1 LVAGK
6 VHLSYWR
13 YKMSNMILE
22 INQNIATLT
31 FDLENEK
38 INKLS
43 FEILKEF
50 KEILNTIENDS
61 SIKALVIDSAK
72 KNIFIA
78 GADIKE
84 IEKLKDEK
92 EVYEALMEVHEIFNK
107 LENLTIPTIAYINGA
122 CMGGGLELA
131 LACKYR
137 VLSTNEKTKLAF
149 PEIKLGIFPGFAG
162 TIRAPKL
169 IGLVNALD
177 LILTG
182 KTVDTKK
189 AYKLGLADMIFDDA
203 QKEFMLDSFVKKAI
217 YGTINKKTN
226 FKLLNYAPLNEIV
239 FNKALKGLEA
249 KVNKDFKAP
258 YVALEVIKATIN
270 KELEDAI
277 KIEAKEF
284 AKLAVSKESKNMIKL
299 FFLFEK
305 LNKNYTKTQNP
316 ISNAIVLGNGVMGK
330 GIIWLFSKYL
340 KDVRIKIRDISQANE
355 IIKDVSKIYDYLIKT
370 RKMTKNEA
378 ELKLNKI
385 SYTENFTGF
394 KNFDFIIEAIV
405 EDENIKKQ
413 TYAQIESLINES
425 GIIAT
430 NTSSISIE
438 KLASEV
444 KNKENFLGV
453 HFFNPVNL
461 MPLVEVIPNA
471 NTSQETINK
480 VFELLISCG
489 KTPILVGD
497 CAGFIVNRILL
508 PYMNE
513 AAFILEQGSKIEKI
527 DNVIKDF
534 GMPMGPF
541 TLADTVGVDIGYK
554 VATILN
560 ESYGSRMPIAS
571 IIEKMYNAKLLGA
584 KTKAGF
590 YEYAGRDKY
599 ANSHVTSMLENNNK
613 IIEDEE
619 IVQRCIYIMINEA
632 SRCLEENIVTDA
644 AIIDFAMI
652 TGTGF
657 PPYKGGL
664 LSYANE
670 IGLKNILES
679 LRKFEKEY
687 GSRFTPSNLLIKLVE
702 EYEDFETGE
711 ALWKH

>member
-1 LVAGK
+1 MNNIKLK
-6 VHLSYWR
+6 
-13 YKMSNMILE
+13 

-50 KEILNTIENDS
+50 DEKLNIIKDDS
-61 SIKALVIDSAK
+61 TIKALVIDSAK

-92 EVYEALMEVHEIFNK
+92 EVYEALIQVHRIFNK
-107 LENLTIPTIAYINGA
+107 LENLKIPTIAYINGA

-169 IGLVNALD
+169 IGLVNSLD

-182 KTVDTKK
+182 KTIDAKK
-189 AYKLGLADMIFDDA
+189 AYRINLADVIFDDS
-203 QKEFMLDSFVKKAI
+203 QKEFMLDDFIKKAI
-217 YGTINKKTN
+217 YGTIKNRRKFN
-226 FKLLNYAPLNEIV
+226 ILDYSPFNEIV
-239 FNKALKGLEA
+239 FAKALKGLKA
-249 KVNKDFKAP
+249 KVNKDYKAP
-258 YVALEVIKATIN
+258 YKALEVIKRTLN
-270 KELEDAI
+270 KELEDSI

-284 AKLAVSKESKNMIKL
+284 SKLAVSKESKNMIKL

-305 LNKNYTKTQNP
+305 LNKNYEKTSNP
-316 ISNAIVLGNGVMGK
+316 ISNAIILGNGVMGK

-340 KDVRIKIRDISQANE
+340 KDVRIKIRDISQANG
-355 IIKDVSKIYDYLIKT
+355 IINDVSKIYDYLIKS
-370 RKMTKNEA
+370 RRMTKNQVDF
-378 ELKLNKI
+378 KLNKI
-385 SYTENFTGF
+385 SYTDKFKGF
-394 KNFDFIIEAIV
+394 KNFDFIIEAII
-405 EDENIKKQ
+405 EDEKTKKD
-413 TYAQIESLINES
+413 TYTQLEKVINDNT
-425 GIIAT
+425 IIAT

-438 KLASEV
+438 KLGSEI

-461 MPLVEVIPNA
+461 MPLVEVIP
-471 NTSQETINK
+471 TSYTSKETVNK

-489 KTPILVGD
+489 KTPVLVGD

-513 AAFILEQGSKIEKI
+513 AAFILEEGSTIENI
-527 DNVIKDF
+527 DKVIKDF

-554 VATILN
+554 VASILN
-560 ESYGSRMPIAS
+560 ESYGNRMPIAM
-571 IIEKMYNAKLLGA
+571 IIEKMYKAKLLGA

-590 YEYAGRDKY
+590 YEYKGKDKY
-599 ANSHVTSMLENNNK
+599 TNSLVTSMLENNNK
-613 IIEDEE
+613 IIEDEQ

-644 AIIDFAMI
+644 SIIDFAMI

-657 PPYKGGL
+657 PPHKGGL
-664 LSYANE
+664 LNYANE
-670 IGLKNILES
+670 IGLENILKS
-679 LRKFEKEY
+679 LREFEKNH
-687 GSRFTPSNLLIKLVE
+687 GIRFTPSNLLIKLVE
-702 EYEDFETGE
+702 SNKNFETGE
-711 ALWKH
+711 MLWKQ

>member
-1 LVAGK
+1 MNNIKLK
-6 VHLSYWR
+6 
-13 YKMSNMILE
+13 

-50 KEILNTIENDS
+50 DEKLNIIKDDS
-61 SIKALVIDSAK
+61 TIKALVIDSAK

-92 EVYEALMEVHEIFNK
+92 EVYEALIQVHRIFNK
-107 LENLTIPTIAYINGA
+107 LENLKIPTIAYINGA

-169 IGLVNALD
+169 IGLVNSLD

-182 KTVDTKK
+182 KTIDAKK
-189 AYKLGLADMIFDDA
+189 AYRINLADVIFDDS
-203 QKEFMLDSFVKKAI
+203 QKEFMLDDFIKKAI
-217 YGTINKKTN
+217 YGTIKNRRKFN
-226 FKLLNYAPLNEIV
+226 ILDYSPFNEIV
-239 FNKALKGLEA
+239 FAKALKGLKA
-249 KVNKDFKAP
+249 KVNKDYKAP
-258 YVALEVIKATIN
+258 YKALEVIKKTLN
-270 KELEDAI
+270 KELEDSI

-284 AKLAVSKESKNMIKL
+284 SKLAVSKESKNMIKL

-305 LNKNYTKTQNP
+305 LNKNYEKTSNP
-316 ISNAIVLGNGVMGK
+316 ISNAIILGNGVMGK

-340 KDVRIKIRDISQANE
+340 KDVRIKIRDISQANG
-355 IIKDVSKIYDYLIKT
+355 IINDVSKIYDYLIKS
-370 RKMTKNEA
+370 RRMTKNQVDF
-378 ELKLNKI
+378 KLNKI
-385 SYTENFTGF
+385 SYTDKFKGF
-394 KNFDFIIEAIV
+394 KNFDFIIEAII
-405 EDENIKKQ
+405 EDEKTKKD
-413 TYAQIESLINES
+413 TYSQLEKVINDNT
-425 GIIAT
+425 IIAT

-438 KLASEV
+438 KLGSEI

-461 MPLVEVIPNA
+461 MPLVEVIP
-471 NTSQETINK
+471 TSYTSKETVNK

-489 KTPILVGD
+489 KTPVLVGD

-513 AAFILEQGSKIEKI
+513 AAFILEEGSTIENI
-527 DNVIKDF
+527 DKVIKDF

-554 VATILN
+554 VASILN
-560 ESYGSRMPIAS
+560 ESYGNRMPIAM
-571 IIEKMYNAKLLGA
+571 IIEKMYKAKLLGA

-590 YEYAGRDKY
+590 YEYKGKDKY
-599 ANSHVTSMLENNNK
+599 TNSLVTSMLENNNK
-613 IIEDEE
+613 IIEDEQ

-644 AIIDFAMI
+644 SIIDFAMI

-657 PPYKGGL
+657 PPHKGGL
-664 LSYANE
+664 LNYANE
-670 IGLKNILES
+670 IGLENILKS
-679 LRKFEKEY
+679 LREFEKNH
-687 GSRFTPSNLLIKLVE
+687 GIRFTPSNLLIKLVE
-702 EYEDFETGE
+702 SNKNFETGE
-711 ALWKH
+711 MLWKQ

>member
-1 LVAGK
+1 
-6 VHLSYWR
+6 
-13 YKMSNMILE
+13 MILE

-50 KEILNTIENDS
+50 KEILNTIESDS

-413 TYAQIESLINES
+413 TYAQIESLTNES

-471 NTSQETINK
+471 NTSKETINK

>member
-1 LVAGK
+1 
-6 VHLSYWR
+6 
-13 YKMSNMILE
+13 MTLE
-22 INQNIATLT
+22 INQNIATLV

-43 FEILKEF
+43 FEILREF
-50 KEILNTIENDS
+50 DEILNQIKDDT

-92 EVYEALMEVHEIFNK
+92 EVYEALIEVHEIFNK
-107 LENLTIPTIAYINGA
+107 LENLPFPTIAYINGA

-137 VLSTNEKTKLAF
+137 VLSTSEKTKLAF

-182 KTVDTKK
+182 KTVDAKK
-189 AYKLGLADMIFDDA
+189 AYKLKLADAIFDDA
-203 QKEFMLDSFVKKAI
+203 QKEFMLDDFVKKAI
-217 YGTINKKTN
+217 YGTLKERNN
-226 FKLLNYAPLNEIV
+226 FNLLNYAPLNQIV

-249 KVNKDFKAP
+249 KVNQDFKAP
-258 YVALEVIKATIN
+258 YVALEVIKNTIN
-270 KELEDAI
+270 KELEDSI

-305 LNKNYTKTQNP
+305 LNKNYTKTLNP

-355 IIKDVSKIYDYLIKT
+355 IIKDVSKIYDHLIKT
-370 RKMTKNEA
+370 RRMTKNQVDF
-378 ELKLNKI
+378 KLNTI
-385 SYTENFTGF
+385 SYTQELSGF
-394 KNFDFIIEAIV
+394 KNFDFIIEAII
-405 EDENIKKQ
+405 EDEKVKKD
-413 TYAQIESLINES
+413 TYSQLEEVLNENA
-425 GIIAT
+425 IIAT

-438 KLASEV
+438 KLGSEI

-461 MPLVEVIPNA
+461 MPLVEVIPTS
-471 NTSQETINK
+471 NTSKETINK

-513 AAFILEQGSKIEKI
+513 AAFILEEGSSIEKI
-527 DNVIKDF
+527 DRAIKEF

-554 VATILN
+554 VATILK
-560 ESYGSRMPIAS
+560 ESYGNRMPIAS
-571 IIEKMYNAKLLGA
+571 IIEKMYEAKLLGL

-590 YEYAGRDKY
+590 YEYSGSDIY
-599 ANSHVTSMLENNNK
+599 PNTHVTSMLENNNR
-613 IIEDEE
+613 IIEEDD
-619 IVQRCIYIMINEA
+619 IVKRCLYIMINEA

-644 AIIDFAMI
+644 SIIDFAMI
-652 TGTGF
+652 SGTGF
-657 PPYKGGL
+657 PAYKGGL

-670 IGLKNILES
+670 IGLKNILDS
-679 LRKFEKEY
+679 LRQYQKEY
-687 GSRFTPSNLLIKLVE
+687 GERFTPSNLLVKLVE
-702 EYEDFETGE
+702 QYEDFETGE

>member
-1 LVAGK
+1 
-6 VHLSYWR
+6 
-13 YKMSNMILE
+13 MSNIVLE
-22 INQNIATLT
+22 INQNVARII

-38 INKLS
+38 VNKLS

-50 KEILNTIENDS
+50 DEKLNIIKDDS

-72 KNIFIA
+72 KDIFIA

-92 EVYEALMEVHEIFNK
+92 EVYDSLMEVHQIFNK

-137 VLSTNEKTKLAF
+137 VITTNPKTKLAF

-162 TIRAPKL
+162 TIRAPKI
-169 IGLVNALD
+169 IGLVAALD

-182 KTVDTKK
+182 KTIDAKK
-189 AYKLGLADMIFDDA
+189 AYKLNLADIIFDDA
-203 QKEFMLDSFVKKAI
+203 QKEFMLDDFIKKAI
-217 YGTINKKTN
+217 YGTIEKRIDFN
-226 FKLLNYAPLNEIV
+226 LLNYAPLNEIV
-239 FNKALKGLEA
+239 FNKTLKGLLN
-249 KVNKDFKAP
+249 KVNKDFQAP
-258 YVALEVIKATIN
+258 FIALEVIRATIN
-270 KELEDAI
+270 KEFEDSI
-277 KIEAKEF
+277 KVEAREF
-284 AKLAVSKESKNMIKL
+284 AKLAITKESKNMIKL

-305 LNKNYTKTQNP
+305 LNKNFEKTQNP
-316 ISNAIVLGNGVMGK
+316 ISNAVVLGNGVMGK

-340 KDVRIKIRDISQANE
+340 NDVRLKIRDISHANE
-355 IIKDVSKIYDYLIKT
+355 IIKDVSKIYDYLIKS
-370 RKMTKNEA
+370 RKMTKNEVDF
-378 ELKLNKI
+378 KLNKI
-385 SYTENFTGF
+385 SYTDKFNGF
-394 KNFDFIIEAIV
+394 KNFDFIIEAII
-405 EDENIKKQ
+405 EDEETKKD
-413 TYAQIESLINES
+413 TYKQIENIVNENA
-425 GIIAT
+425 IIAT

-438 KLASEV
+438 KLASEI

-461 MPLVEVIPNA
+461 MPLVEVIPTS
-471 NTSQETINK
+471 NTSKETINK
-480 VFELLISCG
+480 VFELLITAG

-508 PYMNE
+508 PYLNE
-513 AAFILEQGSKIEKI
+513 AAFILEEGSKIEKI
-527 DNVIKDF
+527 DALIKDF

-541 TLADTVGVDIGYK
+541 TLADTVGIDIGYK
-554 VATILN
+554 VAKILN
-560 ESYGSRMPIAS
+560 EAYGSRMPIAS
-571 IIEKMYNAKLLGA
+571 IIEKMNDAKLLGL

-590 YEYAGRDKY
+590 YEYDGKDKY
-599 ANSHVTSMLENNNK
+599 VNTHVTSMIQNNTK
-613 IIEDEE
+613 IFEDEQ

-632 SRCLEENIVTDA
+632 SRCLEENIVSDA
-644 AIIDFAMI
+644 SIIDFAMI

-657 PPYKGGL
+657 PAYKGGL

-679 LRKFEKEY
+679 LRTFEKEY

-702 EYEDFETGE
+702 EYEDFETGVD
-711 ALWKH
+711 LWKH

>member
-1 LVAGK
+1 
-6 VHLSYWR
+6 
-13 YKMSNMILE
+13 MSNIVLE
-22 INQNIATLT
+22 INQNVARII

-38 INKLS
+38 VNKLS

-50 KEILNTIENDS
+50 DEKLNIIKDDS

-72 KNIFIA
+72 KDIFIA

-92 EVYEALMEVHEIFNK
+92 EVYDSLMEVHQIFNK

-137 VLSTNEKTKLAF
+137 VITTNPKTKLAF

-162 TIRAPKL
+162 TIRAPKI
-169 IGLVNALD
+169 IGLVAALD

-182 KTVDTKK
+182 KTIDAKK
-189 AYKLGLADMIFDDA
+189 AYKLNLADIIFDDA
-203 QKEFMLDSFVKKAI
+203 QKEFMLDDFIKKAI
-217 YGTINKKTN
+217 YGTIEKRIDFN
-226 FKLLNYAPLNEIV
+226 LLNYAPLNEIV
-239 FNKALKGLEA
+239 FNKTLKGLLN
-249 KVNKDFKAP
+249 KVNKDFQAP
-258 YVALEVIKATIN
+258 FVALEVIRATIN
-270 KELEDAI
+270 KEFEDSI
-277 KIEAKEF
+277 KVEAREF
-284 AKLAVSKESKNMIKL
+284 AKLAITKESKNMIKL

-305 LNKNYTKTQNP
+305 LNKNFEKTQNP
-316 ISNAIVLGNGVMGK
+316 ISNAVVLGNGVMGK

-340 KDVRIKIRDISQANE
+340 NDVRIKIRDISHANE
-355 IIKDVSKIYDYLIKT
+355 IIKDVSKIYDYLIKS
-370 RKMTKNEA
+370 RKMTKNEVDF
-378 ELKLNKI
+378 KLNKI
-385 SYTENFTGF
+385 SYTDKFNGF
-394 KNFDFIIEAIV
+394 KNFDFIIEAII
-405 EDENIKKQ
+405 EDEETKKD
-413 TYAQIESLINES
+413 TYKQIENIVNENA
-425 GIIAT
+425 IIAT

-438 KLASEV
+438 KLASEI

-461 MPLVEVIPNA
+461 MPLVEVIPTS
-471 NTSQETINK
+471 NTSKETINK
-480 VFELLISCG
+480 VFELLITAG

-508 PYMNE
+508 PYLNE
-513 AAFILEQGSKIEKI
+513 AAFILEEGSKIEKI
-527 DNVIKDF
+527 DALIKDF

-541 TLADTVGVDIGYK
+541 TLADTVGIDIGYK
-554 VATILN
+554 VAKILN
-560 ESYGSRMPIAS
+560 EAYGSRMPIAS
-571 IIEKMYNAKLLGA
+571 IIEKMNDAKLLGL

-590 YEYAGRDKY
+590 YEYDGKDKY
-599 ANSHVTSMLENNNK
+599 VNTHVTSMIQNNTK
-613 IIEDEE
+613 IFEDEQ

-632 SRCLEENIVTDA
+632 SRCLEENIVSDA
-644 AIIDFAMI
+644 SIIDFAMI

-657 PPYKGGL
+657 PAYKGGL

-679 LRKFEKEY
+679 LRTFEKEY

-702 EYEDFETGE
+702 EYEDFETGVD
-711 ALWKH
+711 LWKH

>member
-1 LVAGK
+1 
-6 VHLSYWR
+6 
-13 YKMSNMILE
+13 MILE

-355 IIKDVSKIYDYLIKT
+355 IIKDVSKIYDYLVKT

-413 TYAQIESLINES
+413 TYAQIESLTNES

-471 NTSQETINK
+471 NTSKETINK

>member
-1 LVAGK
+1 
-6 VHLSYWR
+6 
-13 YKMSNMILE
+13 MSNMTLE
-22 INQNIATLT
+22 IKQNIATLV

-43 FEILKEF
+43 FEILREF
-50 KEILNTIENDS
+50 DEILNQIKEDT

-107 LENLTIPTIAYINGA
+107 LENLPFPTIAYINGA

-137 VLSTNEKTKLAF
+137 VLSTSEKTKLAF

-182 KTVDTKK
+182 KTIDAKK
-189 AYKLGLADMIFDDA
+189 AYKLKLADAIFDDA
-203 QKEFMLDSFVKKAI
+203 QKEFMLDDFVKKAI
-217 YGTINKKTN
+217 YGTLKERNN
-226 FKLLNYAPLNEIV
+226 FKLLNYAPLNQII

-249 KVNKDFKAP
+249 KVNQDFKAP
-258 YVALEVIKATIN
+258 YLALEVIKNTIN
-270 KELEDAI
+270 KELEDSI

-305 LNKNYTKTQNP
+305 LNKNYTKTLNP

-355 IIKDVSKIYDYLIKT
+355 LIKDVSKIYDHLIKT
-370 RKMTKNEA
+370 RRMTKNQVDF
-378 ELKLNKI
+378 KLNTL
-385 SYTENFTGF
+385 SYTQDLSGF
-394 KNFDFIIEAIV
+394 KNFDFIIEAII
-405 EDENIKKQ
+405 EDEKVKKD
-413 TYAQIESLINES
+413 TYAQLEEVLNENA
-425 GIIAT
+425 IIAT

-438 KLASEV
+438 KLGSEI

-461 MPLVEVIPNA
+461 MPLVEVIPTS
-471 NTSQETINK
+471 NTSKETINK

-513 AAFILEQGSKIEKI
+513 AAFILEQGSSIEKI
-527 DNVIKDF
+527 DRAIKEF

-554 VATILN
+554 VASILN
-560 ESYGSRMPIAS
+560 ESYGNRMPIAS
-571 IIEKMYNAKLLGA
+571 IIEKMYEAKLLGL

-590 YEYAGRDKY
+590 YEYSGSDIY
-599 ANSHVTSMLENNNK
+599 PNTHVTSMLENNNR
-613 IIEDEE
+613 IIEEDD
-619 IVQRCIYIMINEA
+619 IVKRCLYIMINEA

-644 AIIDFAMI
+644 SIIDFAMI
-652 TGTGF
+652 SGTGF
-657 PPYKGGL
+657 PAYKGGL

-670 IGLKNILES
+670 IGLKNILDS
-679 LRKFEKEY
+679 LRQYQKEY
-687 GSRFTPSNLLIKLVE
+687 GERFTPSNLLVKLVE

>member
-1 LVAGK
+1 
-6 VHLSYWR
+6 
-13 YKMSNMILE
+13 MSNMTLE

-50 KEILNTIENDS
+50 KETLDLVENNS

-137 VLSTNEKTKLAF
+137 VLSVNEKTKLAF

-182 KTVDTKK
+182 KTIDAKK
-189 AYKLGLADMIFDDA
+189 AYKIGLADMIFDDA
-203 QKEFMLDSFVKKAI
+203 QKEFMLEGFIKKAI
-217 YGTINKKTN
+217 YGTVKKRVGFN
-226 FKLLNYAPLNEIV
+226 LLNYAPFNEIV

-258 YVALEVIKATIN
+258 YIALEVIKATIN

-305 LNKNYTKTQNP
+305 LNKNYEKTINP
-316 ISNAIVLGNGVMGK
+316 ISNAIILGNGVMGK

-340 KDVRIKIRDISQANE
+340 EDVRIKIRDISQANG
-355 IIKDVSKIYDYLIKT
+355 IIKDISKIYDHLIKSK
-370 RKMTKNEA
+370 RMTKNQVDF
-378 ELKLNKI
+378 KLNKI
-385 SYTENFTGF
+385 SYTDKFNGF
-394 KNFDFIIEAIV
+394 KNFDFIVEAVI
-405 EDENIKKQ
+405 EDEKVKKD
-413 TYAQIESLINES
+413 TYKELEKVLGKNA
-425 GIIAT
+425 IIAT

-438 KLASEV
+438 KLGSDL

-461 MPLVEVIPNA
+461 MPLVEVIPTKH
-471 NTSQETINK
+471 TSKETINK

-489 KTPILVGD
+489 KTPVLVGD

-513 AAFILEQGSKIEKI
+513 AAFILEEGSKIEKI
-527 DNVIKDF
+527 DNLIKDF

-590 YEYAGRDKY
+590 YEYAGRDVY
-599 ANSHVTSMLENNNK
+599 VNSHVTSMLENNTK
-613 IIEDEE
+613 IIEDEK

-644 AIIDFAMI
+644 SVIDFAMI

-670 IGLKNILES
+670 IGLRNILES
-679 LRKFEKEY
+679 LKEFEKEY
-687 GSRFTPSNLLIKLVE
+687 GSRFTPSNLLVKLVE
-702 EYEDFETGE
+702 ECEDFETGE